1 MTDEDK
7 TLLKGE
13 FWAALMIR
21 AARTLAQT
29 LGGFLLVGTPVF
41 SIDWKAGL
49 AISTTATLLA
59 ILTGIASPGSLR
71 EIGPRP
77 AAD

>member
-7 TLLKGE
+7 TLLKPE
-13 FWAALMIR
+13 FWAALGIR
-21 AARTLAQT
+21 TARTFAQT
-29 LGGFLLVGTPVF
+29 LGGFLLVGTPIF
-41 SIDWKAGL
+41 SIDWKVSL
-49 AISTTATLLA
+49 AISASAALLA
-59 ILTGIASPGSLR
+59 ILTGIASPESLR